1 MGIRLAFSTN
11 STLCQQLKH
20 KSTTCDPQGSVYV
33 VNCRDCTKV
42 YVGQTGKHVEDRML
56 EHSRGPNYNSPSDG
70 AMHTHSSSMGHEM
83 DLDNPTNVF
92 RSDCNYTRSAVEAA
106 LIHVAPTIQGNTAT
120 SSTRSDDLVAPVIC
134 RSVRFNWE
142 NLSNCIPHIDKRSIP
157 RHKRR
162 MFGNGDLIRPESSN
176 ISSRRGSPVS
186 SRLRS
191 RGRLPVPET
200 TP

>member
-1 MGIRLAFSTN
+1 
-11 STLCQQLKH
+11 
-20 KSTTCDPQGSVYV
+20 
-33 VNCRDCTKV
+33 
-42 YVGQTGKHVEDRML
+42 ML

-134 RSVRFNWE
+134 RSVRFKWE
-142 NLSNCIPHIDKRSIP
+142 IYLTVFHI
-157 RHKRR
+157 
-162 MFGNGDLIRPESSN
+162 LIRDQSLGTRDRCLGIVTS
-176 ISSRRGSPVS
+176 
-186 SRLRS
+186 
-191 RGRLPVPET
+191 
-200 TP
+200 